1 VERRNALDE
10 SNIKQKIL
18 LQIEERVRNKV
29 VMKRGYRKKLKKNL
43 ERFLRKILS
52 TIFSSSNVEV
62 KRFNGDSS
70 FGYDEFGRDIE
81 DGLHK
86 YVSVLENRG
95 LKVHT
100 VIVLG
105 SRAKGLWTPRSDVD
119 VTIIA
124 TNLPKEGRN
133 FLSKRLLNL
142 KRRIILS
149 DRPLYLGIEPSG
161 CCSRDEFLERLR
173 SFDIQALDAIF
184 YGRIIYDDGFW
195 NIAKTQYT
203 EIERKYGLNPSY
215 LKKLLLQL

>member
-1 VERRNALDE
+1 
-10 SNIKQKIL
+10 
-18 LQIEERVRNKV
+18 
-29 VMKRGYRKKLKKNL
+29 MKRGYRKKLKKNL
-43 ERFLRKILS
+43 ERLLRKILF
-52 TIFSSSNVEV
+52 TIFSSSSIKV

-70 FGYDEFGRDIE
+70 FGCDERGRDIE

-86 YVSVLENRG
+86 YVSILKNRG

-124 TNLPKEGRN
+124 TNLPKEGIN

-161 CCSRDEFLERLR
+161 CCSKDEFLKKLEM
-173 SFDIQALDAIF
+173 FDINALDALLH
-184 YGRIIYDDGFW
+184 GRVIYDDGFW
-195 NIAKTQYT
+195 LKVREKGK
-203 EIERKYGLNPSY
+203 EIMSKHGLSEEL
-215 LKKLLLQL
+215 LKRVLAPV